1 MDEVYSVITV
11 SLFYPAFFSFCF
23 PSFVAERRLKLVQRV
38 GLINGPFGVTLFIG
52 PTKVAGPITR
62 EGYFSLM
69 LLLLFGIPSGLL

>member
-11 SLFYPAFFSFCF
+11 SLFYPPFFSFCF

-52 PTKVAGPITR
+52 PRKVAGPITR
-62 EGYFSLM
+62 ERLFFPHVA
-69 LLLLFGIPSGLL
+69 LLLGVSSGLF